1 MIKLSSSE
9 TQNEGSGKN
18 DNDFRK
24 ITKNS
29 FKNRQIKPLFI
40 ELAKL
45 LEKSK
50 MSQSCYFLPTVMSS
64 AKMRWR
70 FIAYYVYRN
79 GTGEKK
85 GRNVF
90 MTREDTTKVLLLMW
104 FFLVSFVRMF
114 CGWHYYTSTHTGEMV
129 AIIRKRQKEGE
140 GWHKLRYYCTE
151 ETIAS

>member
-1 MIKLSSSE
+1 MRVLEKIIIAHCDQMIFS
-9 TQNEGSGKN
+9 
-18 DNDFRK
+18 K

-29 FKNRQIKPLFI
+29 LKPPNKTTFYWVR
-40 ELAKL
+40 LAPWKKIQKWVNL
-45 LEKSK
+45 VI
-50 MSQSCYFLPTVMSS
+50 FLPTVMSS

-70 FIAYYVYRN
+70 FIAHYVYRN
-79 GTGEKK
+79 GTGEEKK

-129 AIIRKRQKEGE
+129 AIIRKRQKEGK